1 MGVIPRLTTPSE
13 FRHLANGLEYELATP
28 GLDAGGRALFEAK
41 QLGLEQCF
49 HERREVDDE
58 RAVPSHTGGGAGDLR
73 AEISSCWSL
82 KLF

>member
-13 FRHLANGLEYELATP
+13 FRHFANGLEYELATP

-49 HERREVDDE
+49 HERREVDVTNGPF
-58 RAVPSHTGGGAGDLR
+58 RRTPVAGLVIC
-73 AEISSCWSL
+73 ALKSL
-82 KLF
+82 LAGP